1 MISVKNL
8 SKTFRD
14 KLPEFTVLRDVN
26 CEISKGE
33 VISIIGPSGTGK
45 STFLRCINRLE
56 TPTSGQIF
64 IDGEDILSPKAD
76 LPRLRRK
83 IGMVFQSFNLFNH
96 LSIMQNLCVGPVKLL
111 GMNRTDAEQQ
121 GLRLLQ
127 MVGLA
132 NKADSMPDV
141 LSGGQKQRVAIARCL
156 AMKPEIILFDEPT
169 SALDPTMVHEVLT
182 VMKRLADDGMTMAI
196 VTHEMDFAR
205 QVSSRVFFM
214 YDGIVYE
221 DNTPDVIFEHPTR
234 PATQRFINRLRNLD
248 FNIESKDYDFLSMEG
263 QIRAFLANY
272 QVGMP
277 RIIQTLRLVQ
287 LLTDRL
293 LPFTGPVD
301 LTIDYSERNK
311 NIYMQVVQHNYS
323 EPILNR
329 DDSANA
335 ALAEFHSCCEKIT
348 DEQQDD
354 ARLLRIKTN
363 VVS

>member
-1 MISVKNL
+1 
-8 SKTFRD
+8 
-14 KLPEFTVLRDVN
+14 
-26 CEISKGE
+26 
-33 VISIIGPSGTGK
+33 
-45 STFLRCINRLE
+45 
-56 TPTSGQIF
+56 
-64 IDGEDILSPKAD
+64 
-76 LPRLRRK
+76 
-83 IGMVFQSFNLFNH
+83 
-96 LSIMQNLCVGPVKLL
+96 
-111 GMNRTDAEQQ
+111 
-121 GLRLLQ
+121 
-127 MVGLA
+127 
-132 NKADSMPDV
+132 
-141 LSGGQKQRVAIARCL
+141 
-156 AMKPEIILFDEPT
+156 
-169 SALDPTMVHEVLT
+169 MVHEVLT